1 MIRHCSGD
9 RPRSLAWFAWWAAA
23 HVGLLIVLVTFQW
36 DERLSETFCAWASSS
51 ASRAGLLEILT
62 SWGNPWPVTII
73 AVGSACFA
81 LIRRNVT
88 AAAVLL
94 VVPYAATVSCNLIKG
109 WAGRQ
114 RPSLECASI
123 QADGFSFPS
132 GHAVGVTTGFLLAA
146 LYFSTQTPRAASAL
160 MLFLA
165 GLSAELVAW
174 SRVFLGVHF
183 SVDVVAGQLLG
194 AGWLAIAALL
204 LHRQWSVRRPRRD
217 AGQARSNSLD
227 EPVS

>member
-1 MIRHCSGD
+1 MIRNHSGG
-9 RPRSLAWFAWWAAA
+9 RPRSLAWFAWWAAV
-23 HVGLLIVLVTFQW
+23 HIGLLLILVTFRW
-36 DERLSETFCAWASSS
+36 DEQLSETLCAWTSSS
-51 ASRAGLLEILT
+51 ASSARLLETVT

-73 AVGSACFA
+73 AAGSACFA
-81 LIRRNVT
+81 LVRRNVT

-94 VVPYAATVSCNLIKG
+94 VIPYAATVSCNLIKG
-109 WAGRQ
+109 WAERQ
-114 RPSLECASI
+114 RPALDCASI

-146 LYFSTQTPRAASAL
+146 LYFSSQMPRTISVL

-174 SRVFLGVHF
+174 SRVLLGAHF
-183 SVDVVAGQLLG
+183 SVDVLAGQLLG
-194 AGWLAIAALL
+194 AGWLAVAALV
-204 LHRQWSVRRPRRD
+204 LHRQSVRLLQRETRQ
-217 AGQARSNSLD
+217 AGSNSLD